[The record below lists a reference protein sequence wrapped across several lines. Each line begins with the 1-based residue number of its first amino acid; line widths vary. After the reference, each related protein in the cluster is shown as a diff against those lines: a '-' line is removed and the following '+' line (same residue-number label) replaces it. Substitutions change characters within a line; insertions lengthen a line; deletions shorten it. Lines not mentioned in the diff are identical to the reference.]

1 MIAFPRATVSK
12 IHPMNRSFFRGLA
25 LSLATAL
32 SGVTAHAIPAFPGAE
47 GFGAQATGGRGGS
60 VYLVTNL
67 NDSGAGSFRDAVSV
81 SNRTVV
87 FAVGGIIRINSP
99 IAAKSNITIAGQTAP
114 GEGITV
120 YGNHIS
126 FSGAN
131 NTIARYV
138 RFREGI
144 VGDSGSDAVGIA
156 SGDMMIFDHVSASW
170 GRDETFSVSGT
181 PSNITLQD
189 CLIGQG
195 LLIHS
200 AGGLMQTSGGVSVF
214 RCFYADNW
222 MRNPKVKGVHD
233 FTNNVVYNW
242 GSGGG
247 YIMGGDS
254 AGQTF
259 ANIIN
264 NYFIDG
270 PNTVGGAFK
279 TGNLNFH
286 AYANNNLEDNNRDG
300 ALNGVVVSPLDFTTA
315 DLVSTRY
322 PYPAVARLLSPEQ
335 AYQHIITY
343 AGASLHRDRVDALM
357 IQELTS
363 LGTTGAQITNENQV
377 GGPGPVAGGLAA
389 VDTDG
394 DGMPDWWEQAAGL
407 NPLVADNNGDANGDG
422 YTNLENYINAIA
434 VAGVPGAVITG
445 ITPDSGSSSADGVTS
460 SGSLVLHGTAAPSST
475 ISLSRADI
483 GVIGSAVADGSG
495 QWSFDYAGT
504 PLADR
509 YYAFTATATV
519 GGTVTTP
526 SAALVVKVDSQP
538 AAVPVITSIV
548 AAPTLAINGSAEPGS
563 LVQVTLEGSGV
574 VGTATADGLGNWS
587 APYTGTPLS
596 PGPYSFTATATDV
609 AGNVGPATAPYLVDT
624 SLASPVLAGITT
636 DSGASS
642 TDRITNDTTL
652 VFNGTALPNATVTLT
667 RAGVGVIGSTV
678 TDGTGT
684 WTFDYTAAVLASGT
698 YTFSAT
704 ANTGGSSSPASEAF
718 VVTIDRQ
725 APTISSIRR
734 QAPSTAATVADALT
748 YRVTFAEPVS
758 GVDLADFALTFAGA
772 TGTLASITPVTTSV
786 YDVQVAGV
794 SGDGTVR
801 LDLKSTGTGI
811 VDLAGNAIS
820 GGYTA
825 GQSYTIRL
833 PGSGVWISTDVG
845 LWSDETNWEDG
856 VIAEATGAT
865 ADFSSLDLDGEHI
878 VTLDTP
884 RTLGRLVF
892 GDIDTSTPGQ
902 VTVEDQGN
910 AANVLNLSVNS
921 GTPQVVVNAT
931 GTGADSDIAAAASA
945 TPAILDVGLTSSA
958 GLTKLGLGT
967 VTLTKPATINGPV
980 NVNAGY
986 LEIGSGGSLTI
997 PSLSIAVSSQFHVAG
1012 GTFSTTGNVALTNG
1026 GVSAIVVSGGTASFN
1041 TITPSNGRNG
1051 VVRVTGGTMTASSL
1065 LIPRSGD
1072 APNMWPYGLVVQ
1084 GGQATIETV
1093 GLGTANSWGA
1103 MSVEGGTLNITGP
1116 LYVGWQTTGGR
1127 GGQMRVLGGVFN
1139 STDPVNGV
1147 IMSRKNGT
1155 NANNVAQAWFSGGV
1169 STIEKFTLGY
1179 DATVNAGSATITV
1192 DGGALYLGAGGLVK
1206 NGTGGFA
1213 TTVTLASGLLGAK
1226 SDWSSSVDL
1235 QLPASNTIALKSA
1248 DAEETPHAIT
1258 LTGVL
1263 SGAGG
1268 FQKTGAGT
1276 LVLGGINTFTGPVSV
1291 DTGSLVVDGSIVAGS
1306 EVAIN
1311 SGATLGGSGT
1321 LARNLV
1327 LNTGGTIQPGAGGG
1341 GNVLSASSLTWNGGG
1356 KIDADLS
1363 GTTGRL
1369 VLSGA
1374 LNKGVGGGYT
1384 FNFHAPVAPA
1394 VGTTFMLATF
1404 GSTNFVASDFSYT
1417 GLSGVAG
1424 TFALNAGILQFT
1436 INPQPGAAYLAWIAP
1451 YNLPADQAGPTADP
1465 DGDGIPN
1472 ALEFALAQSP
1482 VVPGDASIFSTTV
1495 SVDNERYPALAFV
1508 QRRDVGD
1515 LQVVLQVAEALD
1527 FSPDLGSVLVS
1538 STERNDGTNDVVIR
1552 SLIPLSQKPRQ
1563 FLRLSTYLP
1572 Q

>member
-1 MIAFPRATVSK
+1 
-12 IHPMNRSFFRGLA
+12 MNRFFFRGLA
-25 LSLATAL
+25 LSLVAML
-32 SGVTAHAIPAFPGAE
+32 SGVAAQAIPAFPGAE
-47 GFGAQATGGRGGS
+47 GFGAQATGGRGGA
-60 VYLVTNL
+60 VYVVTNL
-67 NDSGAGSFRDAVSV
+67 NDSGPGSFRDAVSV
-81 SNRTVV
+81 SNRTIV

-99 IAAKSNITIAGQTAP
+99 IAAKSNLTIAGQTAP
-114 GEGITV
+114 GEGITI

-131 NTIARYV
+131 NTIARYI

-195 LLIHS
+195 LLLHS

-254 AGQTF
+254 AGQTY

-300 ALNGVVVSPLDFTTA
+300 VLNGVVVSPLDFTTA
-315 DLVSTRY
+315 DLVSTRF
-322 PYPAVARLLSPEQ
+322 PYPAVARLLTPEQ

-363 LGTTGAQITNENQV
+363 LGTNGAQITNENQV
-377 GGPGPVAGGLAA
+377 GGPGPVAGGLAP

-434 VAGVPGAVITG
+434 VAGVPGATIGG
-445 ITPDSGSSSADGVTS
+445 ITPDTGSSAGDGVTS
-460 SGSLVLHGTAAPSST
+460 ASSLVLHGTAAPGASV
-475 ISLSRADI
+475 SLSRVDV
-483 GVIGSAVADGSG
+483 GPIGSAVADGAG
-495 QWSFDYAGT
+495 QWSFDYTGT

-509 YYAFTATATV
+509 YYAFIATATV
-519 GGTVTTP
+519 DGAVTTS
-526 SAALVVKVDSQP
+526 SAAFVVKVDSVP
-538 AAVPVITSIV
+538 AATPVITSIV
-548 AAPTLAINGSAEPGS
+548 ATPTLAINGSAEPGS
-563 LVQVTLEGSGV
+563 LVQVTLEGSGI

-587 APYTGTPLS
+587 APYTGAALT
-596 PGPYSFTATATDV
+596 PGPYAFTATATDV

-624 SLASPVLAGITT
+624 SLAPPVIAGITT

-652 VFNGTALPNATVTLT
+652 VFNGTASNGATVTLT

-678 TDGTGT
+678 ADGTGV
-684 WTFDYTAAVLASGT
+684 WNFDYTATVLAAGT

-704 ANTGGSSSPASEAF
+704 ANAGGSSSPASNAF

-725 APTISSIRR
+725 TPTISSIRR
-734 QAPSTAATVADALT
+734 QAPSTAATVANALT

-758 GVDLADFALTFAGA
+758 GVDLADFALTLSGA
-772 TGTLASITPVTTSV
+772 TGTLAGITPVTTSV
-786 YDVQVAGV
+786 YDVQVTGV
-794 SGDGTVR
+794 SGDGTIR

-811 VDLAGNAIS
+811 LDVAGNAIS

-833 PGSGVWISTDVG
+833 PGSGVWASTDAG
-845 LWSDETNWEDG
+845 LWSDATNWEDG

-865 ADFSSLDLDGEHI
+865 ADFSALDLEGEHI

-892 GDIDTSTPGQ
+892 GDSDASTPGQ
-902 VTVEDQGN
+902 LTVENQGN
-910 AANVLNLSVNS
+910 AANVLNLSVAS
-921 GTPQVVVNAT
+921 GTPQLVVNAS

-945 TPAILDVGLTSSA
+945 TPATLDVGLNSSA

-967 VTLTKPATINGPV
+967 ATLTKPATINGPV

-986 LEIGSGGSLTI
+986 LKVGLGSSLAV
-997 PSLSIAVSSQFHVAG
+997 PSLSIAVSAQFHVAG
-1012 GTFSTTGNVALTNG
+1012 GTFSTPGNVALNNG
-1026 GVSAIVVSGGTASFN
+1026 GVSGIVVSGGTASFN
-1041 TITPSNGRNG
+1041 TITPTNARNG
-1051 VVRVTGGTMTASSL
+1051 FVRVTGGTMTASSL
-1065 LIPRSGD
+1065 LFPRSGD
-1072 APNMWPYGLVVQ
+1072 AANMWPYGLVVQ
-1084 GGQATIETV
+1084 GGQATIDTV
-1093 GLGTANSWGA
+1093 GLGTGNSWGA

-1116 LYVGWQTTGGR
+1116 LYVGWQTTAGR

-1192 DGGALYLGAGGLVK
+1192 DGGSLYLGAGGLVK
-1206 NGTGGFA
+1206 NGTGAFV
-1213 TTVTLASGLLGAK
+1213 TTVTLASGVLGAK

-1235 QLPASNTIALKSA
+1235 QLPTANTIALKSA
-1248 DAEETPHAIT
+1248 DASDVPHAIV

-1268 FQKTGAGT
+1268 FQKTGSGSLTLAGNT
-1276 LVLGGINTFTGPVSV
+1276 TFTGPVSV
-1291 DTGSLVVDGSIVAGS
+1291 NTGTLMVNGSLAAGDDVA
-1306 EVAIN
+1306 VN
-1311 SGATLGGSGT
+1311 SGAILSGNGS

-1327 LNTGGTIQPGAGGG
+1327 LNTGGTVRPGAGGA
-1341 GNVLSASSLTWNGGG
+1341 GNALSASSLTWNGGG
-1356 KIDADLS
+1356 KISVDLGNS
-1363 GTTGRL
+1363 SAGRL
-1369 VLSGA
+1369 NLSGA
-1374 LNKGVGGGYT
+1374 LTKGTAGSYQFS
-1384 FNFHAPVAPA
+1384 FNASEAPA
-1394 VGTTFMLATF
+1394 IGTTFTLASF
-1404 GSTNFVASDFSYT
+1404 GSTNFVATDFSFT
-1417 GLSGVAG
+1417 GLTGVGG
-1424 TFALNAGILQFT
+1424 TFAVNAGELQFT
-1436 INPQPGAAYLAWIAP
+1436 VTPPPGAAYLAWIAP
-1451 YNLPADQAGPTADP
+1451 YHLSADQAGPTADP

-1472 ALEFALAQSP
+1472 ALEFALGQSP
-1482 VVPGDASIFSTTV
+1482 IAAGDAAIFATTV
-1495 SVDNERYPALAFV
+1495 LVNNERYPALAFV

-1515 LQVVLQVAEALD
+1515 LQVSLRVSETLD
-1527 FSPDLGSVLVS
+1527 FSLDLGSVLVS

-1563 FLRLSTYLP
+1563 FLKLFTHLP